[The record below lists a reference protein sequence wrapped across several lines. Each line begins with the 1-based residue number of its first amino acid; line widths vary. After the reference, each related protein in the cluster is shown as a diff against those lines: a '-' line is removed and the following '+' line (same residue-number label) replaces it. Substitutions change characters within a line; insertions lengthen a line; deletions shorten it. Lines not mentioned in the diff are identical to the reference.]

1 MKVRVVIDV
10 EMCRVRTKSKKYP
23 HKNEIIQIG
32 AVMLNEAYEI
42 VSRFSTYVKPRYG
55 KIDYYIATLTGI
67 SERNVKNAPDIE
79 AALSEILLWIGE
91 YNVYFYSWSDTDYF
105 QIRNEI
111 EHKCHEDC
119 KWERILDQSKWIDYQ
134 KVFGKR
140 LESARLFKLT
150 EALDLAELDTEGH
163 FHDGFDDAL
172 NTARLMAKLEMHK
185 NYRTLIERIRENE
198 AKQIPLTSSL
208 GNILQGLVLETA

>member
-1 MKVRVVIDV
+1 MNVRVVIDV
-10 EMCRVRTKSKKYP
+10 EMCRVRTKSKGYP

-55 KIDYYIATLTGI
+55 KIDCFIATLTGI
-67 SERNVKNAPDIE
+67 SERSIKDAPDIE
-79 AALSEILLWIGE
+79 TALEEMLLWIGE
-91 YNVYFYSWSDTDYF
+91 NNAYFYSWSDTDYY

-111 EHKCHEDC
+111 QNKCSENC
-119 KWERILDQSKWIDYQ
+119 RWEKILDQSKWIDYQ
-134 KVFGKR
+134 KAFGERMESTR
-140 LESARLFKLT
+140 LYKLT
-150 EALDLAELDTEGH
+150 EALYLAEIDIEGH
-163 FHDGFDDAL
+163 FHDGLNDAL
-172 NTARLMAKLEMHK
+172 NTAHLISKLEVHK

-198 AKQIPLTSSL
+198 AQQAPLTISL